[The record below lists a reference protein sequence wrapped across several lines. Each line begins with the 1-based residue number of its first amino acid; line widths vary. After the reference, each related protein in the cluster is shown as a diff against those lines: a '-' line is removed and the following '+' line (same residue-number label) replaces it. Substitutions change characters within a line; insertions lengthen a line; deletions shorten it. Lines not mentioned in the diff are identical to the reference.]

1 MDIVVTGAVGQAGS
15 WTVDHFADAG
25 YEVLGLDVGRPPGDR
40 ANVEFRPADVTNQGE
55 ILELILDADPD
66 VVIHFAGLRSDR
78 GSGNAIF
85 RTNVQG
91 TYNVLEAAGRT
102 DADVI
107 WASSEAAYGRLF
119 SDNPLE
125 YLPIDESH
133 PTRPR
138 RPYGTSKLLGEE
150 AGKAVSRRYGISV
163 VSMRATYIRYPGE
176 YWTETLDP
184 DDEERLGAT
193 KNLWGYV
200 DIRDVLT
207 FIEAAVEA
215 DLDGHEAFNVSA
227 VDNRAGAPTR
237 SIVEAVYGSL
247 PEQCDVADEEAVFST
262 EKARELLDWTPTHRW
277 RDAAEEDAYT
287 PSFLE

>member
-15 WTVDHFADAG
+15 WTVEHFAEAG
-25 YEVLGLDVGRPPGDR
+25 YDVLGLDVRRPPGER
-40 ANVEFRPADVTNQGE
+40 ENVAFRPADVTDQGE
-55 ILELILDADPD
+55 VLELILDADPD

-85 RTNVQG
+85 HTNVQG

-102 DADVI
+102 GADVI

-119 SDNPLE
+119 ADNPLE
-125 YLPIDESH
+125 HLPIDESH
-133 PTRPR
+133 PTRPS

-150 AGKAVSRRYGISV
+150 AGKAAARREGISV

-176 YWTETLDP
+176 YWTGTLDA
-184 DDEERLGAT
+184 DEERLGET

-200 DIRDVLT
+200 DIRDVIRFFEAVIDAELT
-207 FIEAAVEA
+207 
-215 DLDGHEAFNVSA
+215 GHEAFNVSA
-227 VDNRAGAPTR
+227 ADNRAGAPTR
-237 SIVEAVYGSL
+237 SIVEAVYGEL
-247 PEQCDVADEEAVFST
+247 PERCDLEGEESVYST
-262 EKARELLDWTPTHRW
+262 EKARERLGWTPEHRW
-277 RDAAEEDAYT
+277 RDAAEEEPHT